1 MERVRSREASDCFI
15 FFLGILSAVV
25 GLYRSF
31 LAGGSRSF
39 HDDIANSVSSF
50 FAFILEQN
58 RRLESVSVRV
68 YWLSVEGVCT
78 ISEIDLRKQGI
89 HWQFPWHLGCFDEG
103 VKF

>member
-31 LAGGSRSF
+31 LAGGNRSF

-58 RRLESVSVRV
+58 RRLELVSVRV
-68 YWLSVEGVCT
+68 SWRSVEGVCT
-78 ISEIDLRKQGI
+78 ISENRPSKTGDTLAV
-89 HWQFPWHLGCFDEG
+89 PLALGVF
-103 VKF
+103 

>member
-58 RRLESVSVRV
+58 RRLELVSVRV
-68 YWLSVEGVCT
+68 SWRSVEGVCT
-78 ISEIDLRKQGI
+78 ISENRPSKTGETLAVSLALRV
-89 HWQFPWHLGCFDEG
+89 FR
-103 VKF
+103 

>member
-1 MERVRSREASDCFI
+1 MGRVRSREASDCFI

-78 ISEIDLRKQGI
+78 ISENRPSKTGDTLAVSLA
-89 HWQFPWHLGCFDEG
+89 LGVF
-103 VKF
+103 